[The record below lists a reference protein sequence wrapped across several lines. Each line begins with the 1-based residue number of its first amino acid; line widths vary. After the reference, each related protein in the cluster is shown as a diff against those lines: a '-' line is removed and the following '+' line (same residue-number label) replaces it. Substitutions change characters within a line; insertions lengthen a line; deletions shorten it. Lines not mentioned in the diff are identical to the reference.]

1 MAQLEFTGM
10 LPADAITL
18 QNYTQHTVDY
28 HLLDWGSAWRT
39 LLRTALDNRG
49 ADVSEVG
56 STWVISLADM
66 QALRAISR
74 AEIHTLGGEDTF
86 LPAAFRS
93 CQRINDPQLWAVPFT
108 TETRLLYYRKDL
120 LEQAGIDAS
129 RAFQSNQS
137 LFETLE
143 RLKTLPGVIP
153 WTMTTH
159 ELSVLHNMATWVW
172 GSGGDFR
179 TPDGRHMRLH
189 QQPAVQG
196 MVDFYRLGRY
206 LQPGVHSLSVDE
218 SDALFREGKAAVAL
232 SGNWLLRQIT
242 AAGQTSG
249 WSQKLG
255 TAPPPGIPYL
265 GGSNLILWRHSHLTQ
280 PGLDLVGFL
289 TSQPVQLAIFQYTG
303 NLPAREDVLQLPT
316 FKDDPHLGVIA
327 QCLLRGR
334 SFNAGYRWAAIEA
347 RLVAFLIDLWD
358 DVLAKGDFQVE
369 TEVPRRIQAFAE
381 FLEKTILS

>member
-120 LEQAGIDAS
+120 L
-129 RAFQSNQS
+129 
-137 LFETLE
+137 
-143 RLKTLPGVIP
+143 
-153 WTMTTH
+153 
-159 ELSVLHNMATWVW
+159 
-172 GSGGDFR
+172 
-179 TPDGRHMRLH
+179 
-189 QQPAVQG
+189 
-196 MVDFYRLGRY
+196 
-206 LQPGVHSLSVDE
+206 
-218 SDALFREGKAAVAL
+218 
-232 SGNWLLRQIT
+232 
-242 AAGQTSG
+242 
-249 WSQKLG
+249 SQ
-255 TAPPPGIPYL
+255 
-265 GGSNLILWRHSHLTQ
+265 
-280 PGLDLVGFL
+280 
-289 TSQPVQLAIFQYTG
+289 
-303 NLPAREDVLQLPT
+303 
-316 FKDDPHLGVIA
+316 
-327 QCLLRGR
+327 
-334 SFNAGYRWAAIEA
+334 
-347 RLVAFLIDLWD
+347 
-358 DVLAKGDFQVE
+358 
-369 TEVPRRIQAFAE
+369 
-381 FLEKTILS
+381 